1 MSETADMVE
10 VEEGASAASR
20 KRRPSEA
27 SRWHMSRKAVS
38 LSLEQLQA
46 MSEAD
51 CHEYFV
57 KLRFGSRE
65 TVRCA
70 HCGTIGRHYWR
81 ALENRWKCQ
90 CCGKSFSVTS
100 GTVYANRKKSFKFH
114 LMAALLWVNSA
125 AGQPA
130 LELKRHLD
138 TTYNAAFVQQHKLR
152 EGLLRGYNQGLLAG
166 DIEMDGAHQ
175 SGWRSSEKRGRPQV
189 TKPVGTPASESPY
202 NEALL
207 THGGQAK
214 ARHRAKKK
222 NSDGAWDPD
231 FGRKLPKD
239 RRIVFAVRVRSGK
252 PGRGASRTRVAV
264 GLSETAEVA
273 ESVLK
278 QFVAI
283 PESILNTDTATAYQT
298 IGKRFKEHRT
308 VEHSK
313 ELVGPNGENNN
324 QAESF
329 NFRMDRAE
337 KGIHLNIEP
346 KYLLDY
352 SVEMAFRED
361 TRRLPNGRQMELAL
375 SAALRVGRS
384 LFWRGYTRGH
394 HRTVELTHP
403 APRPAP
409 ASGPPKGRNPFKG
422 QELRPPR

>member
-1 MSETADMVE
+1 MTETAATAE
-10 VEEGASAASR
+10 KSSR
-20 KRRPSEA
+20 VARRRPSEA
-27 SRWHMSRKAVS
+27 SRWHMSRQAVN
-38 LSLEQLQA
+38 LSLTEIQA
-46 MSEAD
+46 MTEAD

-57 KLRFGSRE
+57 KLHFGSRE

-70 HCGTIGRHYWR
+70 HCGTVSRHYWR
-81 ALENRWKCQ
+81 ALENRWKCK

-100 GTVYANRKKSFKFH
+100 GTVFANRKKSFKFH
-114 LMAALLWVNSA
+114 LTAALLWANSA

-138 TTYNAAFVQQHKLR
+138 TTYNAAYVLQHKLR

-175 SGWRSSEKRGRPQV
+175 SGWRSAEKRGRPQV
-189 TKPVGTPASESPY
+189 TRPADPLATESPY
-202 NEALL
+202 DDALL
-207 THGGQAK
+207 THGSRAK
-214 ARHRAKKK
+214 ARHRAKRKEGETAEGGK
-222 NSDGAWDPD
+222 DPD

-252 PGRGASRTRVAV
+252 PGRGASCTRVAV

-273 ESVLK
+273 EAVLA

-283 PESILNTDTATAYQT
+283 PESILNTDTASAYQS
-298 IGKRFKEHRT
+298 IGKRFKAHHT

-313 ELVGPNGENNN
+313 MLVGPNGENNN

-337 KGIHLNIEP
+337 KGVHLNIEP

-375 SAALRVGRS
+375 SVALRVGRS

-403 APRPAP
+403 LPRPAP
-409 ASGPPKGRNPFKG
+409 ASGPPKGRNPFRS
-422 QELRPPR
+422 QALRPPR